1 MLIMI
6 VRFVEFG
13 FLIDGFWF
21 ELKYLFQ
28 FQRMWKPWHIYND
41 IAILL
46 QEIGSYFLTK
56 DD

>member
-1 MLIMI
+1 MI

-13 FLIDGFWF
+13 FLINGFWF

-28 FQRMWKPWHIYND
+28 FQRMWKPWHICND
-41 IAILL
+41 IVILL